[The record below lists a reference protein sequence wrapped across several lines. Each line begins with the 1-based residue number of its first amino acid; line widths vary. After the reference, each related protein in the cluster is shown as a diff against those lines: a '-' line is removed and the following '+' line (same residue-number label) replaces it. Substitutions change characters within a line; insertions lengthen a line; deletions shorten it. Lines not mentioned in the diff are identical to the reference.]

1 MTKARELAELGKAVS
16 VHDNRVDFD
25 RKIQVP
31 GLIDS
36 ADIQVFTLDSAEATT
51 IADNQGLLNSL
62 IFGG

>member
-1 MTKARELAELGKAVS
+1 MPMRMNSQKDTV
-16 VHDNRVDFD
+16 DNFD

-31 GLIDS
+31 GVIDS

-51 IADNQGLLNSL
+51 IADNQALLNSL

>member
-1 MTKARELAELGKAVS
+1 MTKARELAELGKVVS

-36 ADIQVFTLDSAEATT
+36 VDIQVFTLDSSEATT
-51 IADNQGLLNSL
+51 IADNQALLNSL

>member
-1 MTKARELAELGKAVS
+1 MTKARELGEIGKAVS
-16 VHDNRVDFD
+16 VHGNRIDFD
-25 RKIQVP
+25 RQIQVP

-51 IADNQGLLNSL
+51 IADNQALLNSL

>member
-1 MTKARELAELGKAVS
+1 MTKARELAELGKVVS

-36 ADIQVFTLDSAEATT
+36 ADIQVFTLDSSEATT
-51 IADNQGLLNSL
+51 IADNQALLNSL

>member
-1 MTKARELAELGKAVS
+1 MTKARELGVIGKAVS
-16 VHDNRVDFD
+16 VHGNRIDFD
-25 RKIQVP
+25 RQIQVP

-51 IADNQGLLNSL
+51 IADNQALLNSL